1 MTSQNL
7 LRLMNRRKGFKS
19 TSDLTSYKISTVD
32 FIAPNRGAAFTGIGL
47 GERERYLNTSLWR
60 QKLILTLTKRVF
72 GIKSEIPITLMA
84 ASSTDDLPAVK
95 DHVGELLKAHFD
107 RSHSRWVWIMYNV
120 TFFFQGSSLATS
132 NFDRS
137 NAKALTSHFTLSRN
151 PPKKTHTHTHSL
163 SQIKPLGESP
173 YIVCT
178 TLVKLILGSVG
189 KPKPSDRRA
198 LSPHQ
203 SSVLTSFIT
212 KHVLGERR
220 REKWGG
226 FWERDT
232 TWGMLMGQDIT
243 MRNILTSRFAP
254 RLLASLLNTF

>member
-151 PPKKTHTHTHSL
+151 PPKKTHTHTQS
-163 SQIKPLGESP
+163 ITDKTPRRIPLHR
-173 YIVCT
+173 
-178 TLVKLILGSVG
+178 LHNLG
-189 KPKPSDRRA
+189 KA
-198 LSPHQ
+198 
-203 SSVLTSFIT
+203 
-212 KHVLGERR
+212 
-220 REKWGG
+220 
-226 FWERDT
+226 
-232 TWGMLMGQDIT
+232 
-243 MRNILTSRFAP
+243 NP
-254 RLLASLLNTF
+254 RLSRQTEALRQTGSIASPVKRLDELHY